1 MGVSKDST
9 SDARTERVARPLSSL
24 KDPASFGPPPKRVDR
39 GAAAAVSDRRTSVG
53 TPTSGSYT
61 QPGKTTPEGG
71 SQNAS
76 TPPALP
82 YRQNR
87 TGLSTDHLPPPPTR
101 SQSVRPSVPP
111 RLPARSG
118 TSPAVSESS
127 PSPPPPYTN
136 SQEPSQLNQAAIS
149 RLSQAGVS
157 VPALG
162 ISRTTSDAGP
172 GNQVAASAKQLSA
185 VDSQVNQ
192 LQSRFASMSTGSTPG
207 MQSPPGVESRGVN
220 GYATQTAPAPMTQ
233 SLSTAGSLSDARSSA
248 QRFRERHADQIEA
261 GKKKLMALNQK
272 YRITERINEFIEDQ
286 TSPAEPA
293 PGQAVPPGP
302 PPPPPPHPNLSGTA
316 SSSSNID
323 VEALNRRKPPP
334 PPPPAKK
341 AALKAA
347 PVQTAPTAT
356 PSPPPLPLETK
367 PR

>member
-1 MGVSKDST
+1 MGKDST
-9 SDARTERVARPLSSL
+9 SSNARTERVARPLSSL

-39 GAAAAVSDRRTSVG
+39 GAAALSDKRASAG

-61 QPGKTTPEGG
+61 QLGKTTSEG
-71 SQNAS
+71 SQSAP
-76 TPPALP
+76 TPPPLP
-82 YRQNR
+82 FRQNR

-101 SQSVRPSVPP
+101 SQSAKPSVPP

-118 TSPAVSESS
+118 ASPAVPESS
-127 PSPPPPYTN
+127 PSPPPPYTK

-149 RLSQAGVS
+149 SLSQAGVS

-162 ISRTTSDAGP
+162 IGRTTSDAAP
-172 GNQVAASAKQLSA
+172 GNHVAASTNQLA
-185 VDSQVNQ
+185 AANSQVNQ
-192 LQSRFASMSTGSTPG
+192 LQSRFAAMSTGTIPG
-207 MQSPPGVESRGVN
+207 TQSPSSVESRGVN
-220 GYATQTAPAPMTQ
+220 GCATHPVPVPTTQ
-233 SLSTAGSLSDARSSA
+233 SLPPTRSLSDAHSSA

-261 GKKKLMALNQK
+261 GKKKLSALNQK

-293 PGQAVPPGP
+293 QGQAVPPGP
-302 PPPPPPHPNLSGTA
+302 PPPPPPHPNFSRTA

-323 VEALNRRKPPP
+323 IEALNRRKPPP

-347 PVQTAPTAT
+347 PVQAAPTAT
-356 PSPPPLPLETK
+356 PTPPPLPLATK